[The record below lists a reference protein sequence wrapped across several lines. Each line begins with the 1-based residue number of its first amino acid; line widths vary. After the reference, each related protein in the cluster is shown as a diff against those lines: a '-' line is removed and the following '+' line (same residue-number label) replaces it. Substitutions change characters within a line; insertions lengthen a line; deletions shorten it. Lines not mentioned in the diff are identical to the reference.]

1 MDWRFFAVLAA
12 IFIYDG
18 ISRMDSKS
26 DAEAES
32 HEVSV
37 VKPGADG
44 LAFPDHAPNHFHIL
58 YCSS

>member
-12 IFIYDG
+12 VFIYDG
-18 ISRMDSKS
+18 ISRMDSKQ

-32 HEVSV
+32 NEVSV

-44 LAFPDHAPNHFHIL
+44 LAFADHAPNHFHIL